1 MATSEPA
8 KTVDDF
14 LAALPADFRLALEKL
29 RKTIRAAAPNAEEV
43 ISYRIPFYKQNGML
57 VGFSAAREHCT
68 FHIISAAVLRDNAK
82 ALASFTTG
90 KGSIQFT
97 PEKPIPAGL
106 VTKIVKARLSEND
119 QRTKKKKK

>member
-1 MATSEPA
+1 MPTSQPA

-14 LAALPADFRLALEKL
+14 LAALPNDYRLALERL
-29 RKTIRAAAPNAEEV
+29 RKTITAAAPNAEET

-57 VGFSAAREHCT
+57 VGFSAAKEHCT
-68 FHIISAAVLRDNAK
+68 FHIISAAILRDNAK

-97 PEKPIPAGL
+97 PKRPLPAAL
-106 VTKIVKARLSEND
+106 VAKIVKARLSEND
-119 QRTKKKKK
+119 QRSNKKKK